1 MPDMGVLR
9 TLLAP
14 RKTLFGAGAVEK
26 VADEAKMIGEKKILL
41 VTDETVVKLKI
52 ADKVISPLTTHGFDV
67 DIWDKVEPEPTMP
80 VAEALTKF
88 VRKKEYDFVVGLG
101 GGSSLDMAKVAALM
115 KVNPGDFK
123 GYVEGLPL
131 AKRGIPLLAIPTTSG
146 TGSEATAT
154 LVVTHKEMK
163 TGITHPFIMPD
174 NALIDPALTLS
185 LPQRVTANTG
195 MDALSHAI
203 EAYMSLKSNT
213 FADAVALQSMR
224 LISDNLRLA
233 YAQGSNIEA
242 RANMAMGSMLGGLSI
257 ANSSTCG
264 GHALAYGFAVMK
276 SLPHGFTCA
285 MALPFI
291 MEYNALAIP
300 ERLADVAD
308 ALGEDTTGMRPREAA
323 YAAVNAVARLNFD
336 LKIPLSLEEL
346 EVKHEEIPKM
356 ADETMRIGR
365 LLSINPRSMN
375 RDEAVGVFERMWHG
389 FE

>member
-1 MPDMGVLR
+1 MADMGVLR

-14 RKTLFGAGAVEK
+14 RKTLFGAGAVDK
-26 VADEAKMIGEKKILL
+26 VADEVKMLGGKKVLL

-52 ADKVISPLTTHGFDV
+52 ADRVLSPLSSEGFEVDV
-67 DIWDKVEPEPTMP
+67 WDKVEPEPTMP

-88 VRKKEYDFVVGLG
+88 VREKDYDSVIGLG

-115 KVNPGDFK
+115 KVNPGDFR
-123 GYVEGLPL
+123 GYVEGIAPG
-131 AKRGIPLLAIPTTSG
+131 KRGIPLLAIPTTSG

-174 NALIDPALTLS
+174 TAVVDPALTVS

-203 EAYMSLKSNT
+203 EAYMSQKNNT

-233 YAQGSNIEA
+233 YAQGGNIEA
-242 RANMAMGSMLGGLSI
+242 RAHMAMGSMLGGLSI

-291 MEYNALAIP
+291 MEYNMLAIP
-300 ERLADVAD
+300 ERLADVAE
-308 ALGEDTTGMRPREAA
+308 ALGEDTSGMHPREAA
-323 YAAVNAVARLNFD
+323 YEAVNAVARLNHD
-336 LKIPLSLEEL
+336 LGIPLSLEEL
-346 EVKHEEIPKM
+346 GAKHDEIPKM

-375 RDEAVGVFERMWHG
+375 REEAVRVFERMWHG

>member
-1 MPDMGVLR
+1 MADTGVLR

-26 VADEAKMIGEKKILL
+26 VAEEAKLLGGKKILF

-52 ADKVISPLTTHGFDV
+52 ADRVLVPLEAGGFDV
-67 DIWDKVEPEPTMP
+67 DVWDKVEPEPTMP

-88 VRKKEYDFVVGLG
+88 AREKEYDSVIGLG

-115 KVNPGDFK
+115 RTNPGECK
-123 GYVEGLPL
+123 SYVEGTPP

-174 NALIDPALTLS
+174 TALVDPTLTLS
-185 LPQRVTANTG
+185 LPQRTTANTG

-203 EAYMSLKSNT
+203 EAYMSQKNNPY
-213 FADAVALQSMR
+213 ADAYCLQSMM
-224 LISDNLRLA
+224 LIGGNLRLA
-233 YAQGSNIEA
+233 YSQGGNIEA
-242 RANMAMGSMLGGLSI
+242 RANMSMGSMLGGLSI

-276 SLPHGFTCA
+276 QLPHGYTCA
-285 MALPFI
+285 MSLPFI

-300 ERLADVAD
+300 ERLADIAE
-308 ALGEDTTGMRPREAA
+308 ALGEDISGMSPREAA
-323 YAAVNAVARLNFD
+323 YEAVNAVARLNHD
-336 LKIPLSLEEL
+336 LGIPLSLEEL
-346 EVKHEEIPKM
+346 GISHDEIPKM

-365 LLSINPRSMN
+365 LLAINPRSMN
-375 RDEAVGVFERMWHG
+375 RDEAVRVFEHMWHG

>member
-14 RKTLFGAGAVEK
+14 RKILFGVGAVDK
-26 VADEAKMIGEKKILL
+26 VADEAKQLGGKKVLL
-41 VTDETVVKLKI
+41 VTDETVMKLKI
-52 ADKVISPLTTHGFDV
+52 VDKVRGPLTSEGFDV
-67 DIWDKVEPEPTMP
+67 DVWDKVEPEPTMP
-80 VAEALTKF
+80 VAETLTKF
-88 VRKKEYDFVVGLG
+88 ARKKEYDSVVGVG

-115 KVNPGDFK
+115 CTNPGDFK
-123 GYVEGLPL
+123 DYVGGVPL
-131 AKRGIPLLAIPTTSG
+131 TRRGVPLLAIPTTSG

-163 TGITHPFIMPD
+163 TGITNPHVMPD
-174 NALIDPALTLS
+174 TAIIDPALTLS

-203 EAYMSLKSNT
+203 EAYMSQKNNS

-224 LISDNLRLA
+224 LIADNLRLA
-233 YAQGSNIEA
+233 YAQGGNVEA
-242 RANMAMGSMLGGLSI
+242 RANMSMASMLGGLSI

-264 GHALAYGFAVMK
+264 GHAVAYGFAVMK
-276 SLPHGFTCA
+276 QLPHGFTCA

-291 MEYNALAIP
+291 MEYNLLAIP
-300 ERLADVAD
+300 ERLADVAE
-308 ALGEDTTGMRPREAA
+308 ALGEDTSGMHPREAA
-323 YAAVNAVARLNFD
+323 YEAVNAVARLNND
-336 LKIPLSLEEL
+336 LGIPLSLEEL
-346 EVKHEEIPKM
+346 DIKHDEIPLM

-365 LLSINPRSMN
+365 LLAVNPRSMN
-375 RDEAVGVFERMWHG
+375 RDEAVGIFERMWHG

>member
-1 MPDMGVLR
+1 MADMGVLR

-26 VADEAKMIGEKKILL
+26 VADEAKMLGGKKILL

-52 ADKVISPLTTHGFDV
+52 ADKVITPLTAGGFDV
-67 DIWDKVEPEPTMP
+67 DVWDKVEPEPTMP

-88 VRKKEYDFVVGLG
+88 ARKKEYDSVVGLG

-115 KVNPGDFK
+115 RTNPGDFR
-123 GYVEGLPL
+123 GYVEGTPP
-131 AKRGIPLLAIPTTSG
+131 AKRGVPLLAIPTTSG

-174 NALIDPALTLS
+174 TALVDPALTLS

-203 EAYMSLKSNT
+203 EAYMSQKNNT

-233 YAQGSNIEA
+233 YAQGGNIEA
-242 RANMAMGSMLGGLSI
+242 RAHMAMGSMLGGLSI

-291 MEYNALAIP
+291 MEYNMLAIP
-300 ERLADVAD
+300 ERLADVAE
-308 ALGEDTTGMRPREAA
+308 ALGEDTSGMGPREAA
-323 YAAVNAVARLNFD
+323 YEAVNAVARLNHD
-336 LKIPLSLEEL
+336 LGIPLSLEEL
-346 EVKHEEIPKM
+346 EIKHDEIPKM

-375 RDEAVGVFERMWHG
+375 RDEAVRVFERMWHG

>member
-1 MPDMGVLR
+1 MTDMGVLR

-14 RKTLFGAGAVEK
+14 RKTLFGAGAVDK
-26 VADEAKMIGEKKILL
+26 VADEAKMLGGKKVLL

-52 ADKVISPLTTHGFDV
+52 ADSVLGPLEAGGFDV
-67 DIWDKVEPEPTMP
+67 DVWDKVEPEPTMP

-88 VRKKEYDFVVGLG
+88 ARKKEYDSVIGLG

-115 KVNPGDFK
+115 RVNPGDFS
-123 GYVEGLPL
+123 GYVEGTAP

-154 LVVTHKEMK
+154 LVVTHKAMK

-174 NALIDPALTLS
+174 TALVDPALTLS

-203 EAYMSLKSNT
+203 EAYMSQKNNT

-224 LISDNLRLA
+224 LISGNIRLA
-233 YAQGSNIEA
+233 YAQGGNIEA
-242 RANMAMGSMLGGLSI
+242 RGHMAMGSMLGGLSI

-291 MEYNALAIP
+291 MEYNMLAIP
-300 ERLADVAD
+300 ERLADVAE
-308 ALGEDTTGMRPREAA
+308 AMGEDTSGMGPREAA
-323 YAAVNAVARLNFD
+323 YEAVNAVARLNHD
-336 LKIPLSLEEL
+336 LGIPLSLEEL
-346 EVKHEEIPKM
+346 GAKHDEIPKM
-356 ADETMRIGR
+356 ADETMRIQR
-365 LLSINPRSMN
+365 LLAINPRSMN
-375 RDEAVGVFERMWHG
+375 RDEAVRVFERMWHG

>member
-14 RKTLFGAGAVEK
+14 RKTLFGVGSVDK
-26 VADEAKMIGEKKILL
+26 VADEAKQLGAKKILL
-41 VTDETVVKLKI
+41 VTDETVMKLKI
-52 ADKVISPLTTHGFDV
+52 VDKVRGPLTSEGFDV

-80 VAEALTKF
+80 VAETLTKF
-88 VRKKEYDFVVGLG
+88 ARKKEYDSVVGVG

-115 KVNPGDFK
+115 RTNPGDFK
-123 GYVEGLPL
+123 DYVSGTPL
-131 AKRGIPLLAIPTTSG
+131 ARRGVPLIAIPTTSG

-163 TGITHPFIMPD
+163 MGITHPYIMPD
-174 NALIDPALTLS
+174 TALIDPALTLS

-203 EAYMSLKSNT
+203 EAYMSQKNNS
-213 FADAVALQSMR
+213 FSDAVAIQSMR
-224 LISDNLRLA
+224 LIADNLRLA
-233 YAQGSNIEA
+233 YAQGDNVEA
-242 RANMAMGSMLGGLSI
+242 RANMSMASMLGGLSI

-276 SLPHGFTCA
+276 QLPHGFTCA

-291 MEYNALAIP
+291 MEYNLLAIP
-300 ERLADVAD
+300 ERLANVAE
-308 ALGEDTTGMRPREAA
+308 ALGEDTSSMHPREAA
-323 YAAVNAVARLNFD
+323 YEAVNAVARLNHD
-336 LKIPLSLEEL
+336 LGIPLSLEEL
-346 EVKHEEIPKM
+346 DIKHDEIPLM
-356 ADETMRIGR
+356 ADETMKIGR
-365 LLSINPRSMN
+365 LLTINPRSMN
-375 RDEAVGVFERMWHG
+375 RDEAIGVFERMWHG

>member
-26 VADEAKMIGEKKILL
+26 VADEAKMIGGKKILL

-52 ADKVISPLTTHGFDV
+52 AEKVISPLTAGGFDV

-123 GYVEGLPL
+123 GYVEGLPP

-203 EAYMSLKSNT
+203 EAYMSQKNNT

-346 EVKHEEIPKM
+346 DVKHEEIPKM